1 MARTFKLLFGLFGGL
16 VVCASVR
23 GAEPAAPAGNPYQSI
38 VERNVFHL
46 NPPPAPPDPEANK
59 PPPPKIFLT
68 GITTLMGNRRAL
80 LKTTPPAK
88 PGEPPKEKS
97 YMLAEHERLDD
108 LEVVAIDE
116 VAGSVK
122 VTYGGMEFTVNFKDN
137 GAASVA
143 QPAGPPPGTPG
154 VPGAPAA
161 PAGFFPGM
169 AQPGMAQPGV
179 NPAFKQQFP
188 PRPVRGGEMVPVP
201 GQVPSPGQPAAA
213 DRSVIEASAALV

>member
-1 MARTFKLLFGLFGGL
+1 MARTYKSLIGFLGGL
-16 VVCASVR
+16 LVCGNVL
-23 GAEPAAPAGNPYQSI
+23 GADSTAPAGNPYASI

-46 NPPPAPPDPEANK
+46 NPPPPPPDPEANK

-80 LKTTPPAK
+80 LKTTPPPK

-122 VTYGGMEFTVNFKDN
+122 VTYAGAEFTVNFKDN

-143 QPAGPPPGTPG
+143 QPAGAP
-154 VPGAPAA
+154 PGAPGA
-161 PAGFFPGM
+161 PGLMNPGL
-169 AQPGMAQPGV
+169 PQPGV
-179 NPAFKQQFP
+179 NPAFRPQFP
-188 PRPVRGGEMVPVP
+188 PRPVRGEPGPGMMPV
-201 GQVPSPGQPAAA
+201 PGQPAAA
-213 DRSVIEASAALV
+213 DRSFIRATATLV